1 MAGLS
6 VIFKA
11 IDEISDKLDAMSS
24 AGNKTLDAFDKL
36 SDTADKAF
44 ANTTEETQKATE
56 AMEKAAQ
63 ATDYWTDA
71 IGNYDKGC
79 LEAVYSTEELVNMGF
94 KTEDALKAEADAAEE
109 AQDKTEQL
117 GEEMEKTS
125 KKSEDFG
132 DKSKNAVVGLDD
144 ILATVGIVAA
154 LNKISDAFSNAS
166 DKAAEFET
174 NVAMVSTVADTTVL
188 SADQLATQI
197 SGLSKDTAKN
207 VNELADA
214 TYNAISAG
222 VATEGAVETVGE
234 ASKLATAGFT
244 SSASALSVL
253 TTALNAYQLEA
264 SEVTNISDS
273 LITSQNL
280 GVMTIDQLSSSMGK
294 AISTASAYSIDL
306 YNLESG
312 YISLTKAGV
321 SVEEST
327 TYISSMFN
335 ELGDSGSEV
344 AGVIMEE
351 TGQSFGQLMKSGYSL
366 ADVLEILYNSVDQD
380 SEALMNLWGS
390 AEAGKAANAV
400 INQGLDTFNTN
411 LDKLRNSAGTTEKA
425 YSAMTNTTQYAT
437 ERMQNSF
444 DNLAIEIGEDINPTV
459 ASFKNGIADITDKF
473 TELVSKH
480 PAISALLTGAAIG
493 LGVVTAAIAAYAT
506 VTKIAALATEVFGV
520 SLSAVL
526 GPALLIAAGI
536 GAVAAAVIYLNNTE
550 DEMVKAQEN
559 LTASSKEMQQELDDL
574 KEQYAE
580 LEEAGQADTVAAYE
594 LKNQIDELSDSFE
607 ANKQTIADLIT
618 QTEELRNALDE
629 VDSKYEETM
638 SGIDDS
644 ESSSKSLIA
653 QLVAMQENTSLSGDQ
668 MEIMQSIVD
677 RLNNSY
683 EGLNLTLDST
693 NGKLN
698 MSVEDLWQAVTDSA
712 NQEKAQANMDK
723 LMDYIGQYQNA
734 QATFDEANR
743 SMNAA
748 YEEYQRA
755 LDEDWSEEHPFL
767 AWSGLA
773 DGAEMNWSGS
783 VKDAYNEWSVLKDAT
798 ATADAEAEFN
808 RVTDT
813 IRECYEE
820 MGYSEEEIDS
830 MMSELALASAS
841 ATEAS
846 EVYEQQKEVLEST
859 SDGYEEAG
867 NIIQGYSAKIEEL
880 CTKYDEA
887 YSAALQSVQ
896 GQYDLWTEV
905 DDVAAMSSQSIKDAL
920 QSQIDYWNS
929 YNENMASLT
938 ARADDIEGLSDMLAQ
953 LSDGSEESAAML
965 AGMESMN
972 DADLSAVVQ
981 QYNNLQTAQSD
992 TATSMAELETDF
1004 SDSLTQI
1011 QTDMETAVDNLN
1023 LSDEAKANAKST
1035 MDAYVQ
1041 EIQNGVAKAQKAID
1055 SLSFANTT
1063 LKGGG
1068 YHAYAEGTVDAEPG
1082 LALVGEEGP
1091 ELVNFGGGEVV
1102 YTADETA
1109 NILAKDTSSDSFYVE
1124 PEQAVNDTAGGDRTV
1139 TFRVEGAGEMKVTGN
1154 GVTKEDVVSLL
1165 MSNMKDVLM
1174 GIIQQ
1179 EIEEEGDLS
1188 YEF

>member
-71 IGNYDKGC
+71 VGNYDKGC

-117 GEEMEKTS
+117 GEEMDKTS

-154 LNKISDAFSNAS
+154 LNKIADAFSNAS

-411 LDKLRNSAGTTEKA
+411 LDKLRNSA
-425 YSAMTNTTQYAT
+425 
-437 ERMQNSF
+437 
-444 DNLAIEIGEDINPTV
+444 
-459 ASFKNGIADITDKF
+459 
-473 TELVSKH
+473 
-480 PAISALLTGAAIG
+480 
-493 LGVVTAAIAAYAT
+493 
-506 VTKIAALATEVFGV
+506 
-520 SLSAVL
+520 
-526 GPALLIAAGI
+526 
-536 GAVAAAVIYLNNTE
+536 
-550 DEMVKAQEN
+550 
-559 LTASSKEMQQELDDL
+559 
-574 KEQYAE
+574 
-580 LEEAGQADTVAAYE
+580 
-594 LKNQIDELSDSFE
+594 
-607 ANKQTIADLIT
+607 
-618 QTEELRNALDE
+618 
-629 VDSKYEETM
+629 
-638 SGIDDS
+638 
-644 ESSSKSLIA
+644 
-653 QLVAMQENTSLSGDQ
+653 
-668 MEIMQSIVD
+668 
-677 RLNNSY
+677 
-683 EGLNLTLDST
+683 
-693 NGKLN
+693 
-698 MSVEDLWQAVTDSA
+698 
-712 NQEKAQANMDK
+712 
-723 LMDYIGQYQNA
+723 
-734 QATFDEANR
+734 
-743 SMNAA
+743 
-748 YEEYQRA
+748 
-755 LDEDWSEEHPFL
+755 
-767 AWSGLA
+767 
-773 DGAEMNWSGS
+773 
-783 VKDAYNEWSVLKDAT
+783 
-798 ATADAEAEFN
+798 EAEFN
-808 RVTDT
+808 RVEDT
-813 IRECYEE
+813 IRECYEQ

-830 MMSELALASAS
+830 MMAELALASAT

-846 EVYEQQKEVLEST
+846 EIYEQQREVLEST
-859 SDGYEEAG
+859 SDGYDEASSV
-867 NIIQGYSAKIEEL
+867 IQGYSAQLEEL
-880 CTKYDEA
+880 CTAYDDA
-887 YSAALQSVQ
+887 YDSALQSVQ

-905 DDVAAMSSQSIKDAL
+905 EDVTAMTSQSIKDAL

-929 YNENMASLT
+929 YNENMNSLT
-938 ARADDIEGLSDMLAQ
+938 ARADEIEGLSDMLKD

-972 DADLSAVVQ
+972 DADLSAVVK
-981 QYNNLQTAQSD
+981 QYNDLQTAQGD

-1004 SDSLTQI
+1004 SDSLTKI

-1165 MSNMKDVLM
+1165 MSNMKDALM

>member
-1 MAGLS
+1 M
-6 VIFKA
+6 
-11 IDEISDKLDAMSS
+11 
-24 AGNKTLDAFDKL
+24 
-36 SDTADKAF
+36 
-44 ANTTEETQKATE
+44 
-56 AMEKAAQ
+56 
-63 ATDYWTDA
+63 
-71 IGNYDKGC
+71 
-79 LEAVYSTEELVNMGF
+79 
-94 KTEDALKAEADAAEE
+94 
-109 AQDKTEQL
+109 
-117 GEEMEKTS
+117 
-125 KKSEDFG
+125 
-132 DKSKNAVVGLDD
+132 
-144 ILATVGIVAA
+144 
-154 LNKISDAFSNAS
+154 
-166 DKAAEFET
+166 
-174 NVAMVSTVADTTVL
+174 
-188 SADQLATQI
+188 
-197 SGLSKDTAKN
+197 
-207 VNELADA
+207 
-214 TYNAISAG
+214 
-222 VATEGAVETVGE
+222 
-234 ASKLATAGFT
+234 
-244 SSASALSVL
+244 
-253 TTALNAYQLEA
+253 
-264 SEVTNISDS
+264 
-273 LITSQNL
+273 
-280 GVMTIDQLSSSMGK
+280 
-294 AISTASAYSIDL
+294 
-306 YNLESG
+306 
-312 YISLTKAGV
+312 
-321 SVEEST
+321 
-327 TYISSMFN
+327 
-335 ELGDSGSEV
+335 
-344 AGVIMEE
+344 
-351 TGQSFGQLMKSGYSL
+351 

-400 INQGLDTFNTN
+400 INQGLDTFNNN
-411 LDKLRNSAGTTEKA
+411 LDKLRNSAGTTERA

-444 DNLAIEIGEDINPTV
+444 NNLAIAIGDDINPTV
-459 ASFKNGIADITDKF
+459 AQFKNGIADITDGF
-473 TELVSKH
+473 TELITKH
-480 PAISALLTGAAIG
+480 PAISALLTGAAVGIG
-493 LGVVTAAIAAYAT
+493 GVTLALTAYTAVTKVATVVTAAMGTTMSVA
-506 VTKIAALATEVFGV
+506 
-520 SLSAVL
+520 L
-526 GPALLIAAGI
+526 GPLALVAAAI
-536 GAVAAAVIYLNNTE
+536 GGVTAAVIYLNNTE
-550 DEMVKAQEN
+550 DEMAKAQEN
-559 LTASSKEMQQELDDL
+559 LTLSSKETQKELDKLQD
-574 KEQYAE
+574 QYAE

-594 LKNQIDELSDSFE
+594 LKNQIDELSASFE
-607 ANKQTIADLIT
+607 ENKETIADLVA
-618 QTEELRNALDE
+618 QTEELRTALDE
-629 VDSKYEETM
+629 IDSKYEETM

-653 QLVAMQENTSLSGDQ
+653 QLVAMQENTNLSGGQ
-668 MEIMQSIVD
+668 LEIMQGIVD

-734 QATFDEANR
+734 QSTFDEANK

-748 YEEYQRA
+748 YEEYQKA

-783 VKDAYNEWSVLKDAT
+783 VKDAYNEYSVLKDAT
-798 ATADAEAEFN
+798 EDAEEEFN
-808 RVTDT
+808 RVTDA

-846 EVYEQQKEVLEST
+846 EIYEQQREVLEST
-859 SDGYEEAG
+859 SDGYNEASSV
-867 NIIQGYSAKIEEL
+867 IQGYSAQLEEL
-880 CTKYDEA
+880 CTAYDDA
-887 YSAALQSVQ
+887 YDSALQSVQ

-905 DDVAAMSSQSIKDAL
+905 EDVTAMTSQSIKDAL

-929 YNENMASLT
+929 YNENMNSLT
-938 ARADDIEGLSDMLAQ
+938 ARADEIEGLSDMLKD

-972 DADLSAVVQ
+972 DADLSAVVK
-981 QYNNLQTAQSD
+981 QYNDLQTAQGD

-1004 SDSLTQI
+1004 SNSLTKI

-1035 MDAYVQ
+1035 MDAYVK
-1041 EIQNGVAKAQKAID
+1041 EIQDGVSKAQSAIN

-1124 PEQAVNDTAGGDRTV
+1124 PEQAANDTAGGDRTV

-1165 MSNMKDVLM
+1165 MSNMKDALM

>member
-1 MAGLS
+1 M
-6 VIFKA
+6 
-11 IDEISDKLDAMSS
+11 
-24 AGNKTLDAFDKL
+24 
-36 SDTADKAF
+36 
-44 ANTTEETQKATE
+44 
-56 AMEKAAQ
+56 
-63 ATDYWTDA
+63 
-71 IGNYDKGC
+71 
-79 LEAVYSTEELVNMGF
+79 
-94 KTEDALKAEADAAEE
+94 
-109 AQDKTEQL
+109 
-117 GEEMEKTS
+117 
-125 KKSEDFG
+125 
-132 DKSKNAVVGLDD
+132 VGLDD
-144 ILATVGIVAA
+144 VLATVGIVAA
-154 LNKISDAFSNAS
+154 LNKIEDAFSAAS
-166 DKAAEFET
+166 EKAAEFET

-188 SADQLATQI
+188 SADQLTAQI
-197 SGLSKDTAKN
+197 SGLSTDTARD

-222 VATEGAVETVGE
+222 VATEGAVQTVGE

-244 SSASALSVL
+244 SSSSALSVL

-327 TYISSMFN
+327 TYLSSMFN
-335 ELGDSGSEV
+335 ELGSSSSDVSKILV
-344 AGVIMEE
+344 EE
-351 TGQSFGQLMKSGYSL
+351 TGQSFGQLMESGYTL
-366 ADVLEILYNSVDQD
+366 ADVLEILYNNVDQN

-411 LDKLRNSAGTTEKA
+411 LDKLKNSAGTTEKA
-425 YSAMTNTTQYAT
+425 YATMTNTTEFAT
-437 ERMQNSF
+437 QRMENSF
-444 DNLAIEIGEDINPTV
+444 DNLAIAIGDDLNPTV
-459 ASFKNGIADITDKF
+459 SQFKNGIADITDEF
-473 TELVSKH
+473 TELITKH
-480 PAISALLTGAAIG
+480 PAISALLTGAAVGIG
-493 LGVVTAAIAAYAT
+493 GVTLAITAYTA
-506 VTKIAALATEVFGV
+506 VTKIAAVVTAALGTTMSVA
-520 SLSAVL
+520 L
-526 GPALLIAAGI
+526 GPLALVATAIGGVTAAI
-536 GAVAAAVIYLNNTE
+536 IYFNNTE
-550 DEMVKAQEN
+550 DEMAKAQEN
-559 LTASSKEMQQELDDL
+559 LTLSSKETERELNNL
-574 KEQYAE
+574 KDQYAE
-580 LEEAGQADTVAAYE
+580 LEEAGEADTVAAYE

-607 ANKQTIADLIT
+607 ANKETIADLIT
-618 QTEELRNALDE
+618 QTEELKNALDE
-629 VDSKYEETM
+629 IDSKYEETM

-734 QATFDEANR
+734 QSTFDEANK

-798 ATADAEAEFN
+798 AEAEEEFN

-830 MMSELALASAS
+830 MMSELALASAT

-905 DDVAAMSSQSIKDAL
+905 DDVVAMSSQSIQDAL

-972 DADLSAVVQ
+972 DADLSTVVQ

-1004 SDSLTQI
+1004 SASLTQI
-1011 QTDMETAVDNLN
+1011 QTDMNTAVDNLN

-1035 MDAYVQ
+1035 MDAYVK
-1041 EIQNGVAKAQKAID
+1041 EIENGVARAQKAID
-1055 SLSFANTT
+1055 SLSFADTT

-1068 YHAYAEGTVDAEPG
+1068 YHAYATGTVDAEPG

-1102 YTADETA
+1102 YTADETEK
-1109 NILAKDTSSDSFYVE
+1109 ILAKDTPKENFYVA
-1124 PEQAVNDTAGGDRTV
+1124 PEQNSEEISGGDKTI
-1139 TFRVEGAGEMKVTGN
+1139 TLRVEGAGEMKVTGI
-1154 GVTKEDVVSLL
+1154 GVSKEDVVSLL
-1165 MSNMKDVLM
+1165 MSNVKDALM

>member
-11 IDEISDKLDAMSS
+11 IDEISDKFDAMSN
-24 AGNKTLDAFDKL
+24 AGNKALDAFDKIAD
-36 SDTADKAF
+36 SADKALSN
-44 ANTTEETQKATE
+44 ATEGTQKATD
-56 AMEKAAQ
+56 AMEKATQ

-71 IGNYDKGC
+71 VGNYDKGC

-94 KTEDALKAEADAAEE
+94 KTEDALKAEADAAEN
-109 AQDKTEQL
+109 AQDKTEEL
-117 GEEMEKTS
+117 GDEMEKTS

-132 DKSKNAVVGLDD
+132 DKSKEAVVGLDD
-144 ILATVGIVAA
+144 VLATVGIVAA
-154 LNKISDAFSNAS
+154 LNKIEDAFSTAS
-166 DKAAEFET
+166 EKAAEFET

-188 SADQLATQI
+188 SADQLSAQI
-197 SGLSKDTAKN
+197 SGLSTDTARD

-222 VATEGAVETVGE
+222 VATEGAVQTVGE

-244 SSASALSVL
+244 SSSSALSVL

-321 SVEEST
+321 NVEEST
-327 TYISSMFN
+327 TYLSSMFN
-335 ELGDSGSEV
+335 ELGSSSSDVSKILV
-344 AGVIMEE
+344 QE
-351 TGQSFGQLMKSGYSL
+351 TGQSFGQLMESGYTL
-366 ADVLEILYNSVDQD
+366 ADVLEILYNNVDQN

-411 LDKLRNSAGTTEKA
+411 LDKLKNSAGTTEKA
-425 YSAMTNTTQYAT
+425 YATMTNTTEFAT
-437 ERMQNSF
+437 QRMENSF
-444 DNLAIEIGEDINPTV
+444 DNLAIAIGDDLNPTV
-459 ASFKNGIADITDKF
+459 SQFKNGIADITDEF
-473 TELVSKH
+473 TELITKH
-480 PAISALLTGAAIG
+480 PAISALLTGAAVGIG
-493 LGVVTAAIAAYAT
+493 GVTLAITAYTAVTKIATVVTAALGTTMSVA
-506 VTKIAALATEVFGV
+506 
-520 SLSAVL
+520 L
-526 GPALLIAAGI
+526 GPLALVATAIGGATAAI
-536 GAVAAAVIYLNNTE
+536 IYFNNTE
-550 DEMVKAQEN
+550 DEMAKAQEN
-559 LTASSKEMQQELDDL
+559 LTLSSKETERELNNL
-574 KEQYAE
+574 KDQYAA
-580 LEEAGQADTVAAYE
+580 LEEAGEADTVAAYE

-607 ANKQTIADLIT
+607 ANKETIADLIT
-618 QTEELRNALDE
+618 QTEELKNALDE
-629 VDSKYEETM
+629 IDSKYEETM

-653 QLVAMQENTSLSGDQ
+653 QLVAMQENTSLSGEQ

-734 QATFDEANR
+734 QSTFDEANK

-798 ATADAEAEFN
+798 AEAEEEFN

-867 NIIQGYSAKIEEL
+867 DIIQGYSAKIEEL

-905 DDVAAMSSQSIKDAL
+905 DDVAVMSSQSIKDAL

-1041 EIQNGVAKAQKAID
+1041 EIENGVAKAQKAID

-1068 YHAYAEGTVDAEPG
+1068 YHAYATGTMDAEPG

-1102 YTADETA
+1102 YTADETEK
-1109 NILAKDTSSDSFYVE
+1109 ILAKDTPKDNFYVA
-1124 PEQAVNDTAGGDRTV
+1124 PEQNNEEISGGDKTI
-1139 TFRVEGAGEMKVTGN
+1139 TLRVEGAGEMKVTGN
-1154 GVTKEDVVSLL
+1154 GVSKEDVVSLL
-1165 MSNMKDVLM
+1165 MSNVKDALM

>member
-71 IGNYDKGC
+71 VGNYDKGC

-109 AQDKTEQL
+109 AQNKTEQL
-117 GEEMEKTS
+117 GEEMDKTS

-144 ILATVGIVAA
+144 ILATVGIVAV
-154 LNKISDAFSNAS
+154 LNKIADAFSDAS
-166 DKAAEFET
+166 DKATAFET

-188 SADQLATQI
+188 SADQLSTQI

-234 ASKLATAGFT
+234 ASKLAKAGFT

-411 LDKLRNSAGTTEKA
+411 LDKLRNSAGTTERA

-444 DNLAIEIGEDINPTV
+444 DNLAIAIGDDLNPTV
-459 ASFKNGIADITDKF
+459 AQFKNGIADITDGF
-473 TELVSKH
+473 TELITKH
-480 PAISALLTGAAIG
+480 PAISALLTGVAVGVGGVTLALTAYTAVTKIAT
-493 LGVVTAAIAAYAT
+493 VVTAAMGTTMSVA
-506 VTKIAALATEVFGV
+506 
-520 SLSAVL
+520 L
-526 GPALLIAAGI
+526 GPLALVAAAI
-536 GAVAAAVIYLNNTE
+536 GGVTAAVIYLNNTE
-550 DEMVKAQEN
+550 DEMAKAQEN
-559 LTASSKEMQQELDDL
+559 LTLSSKETQKELDKL
-574 KEQYAE
+574 QEQYAE
-580 LEEAGQADTVAAYE
+580 LEESGQADTVAAYE
-594 LKNQIDELSDSFE
+594 LKNQIDELSASFE
-607 ANKQTIADLIT
+607 ENKQTIADLIAKT
-618 QTEELRNALDE
+618 DELKTTLDE
-629 VDSKYEETM
+629 IDSKYEETM
-638 SGIDDS
+638 SGIEES

-653 QLVAMQENTSLSGDQ
+653 QLAAMQTNTSLSGDQ
-668 MEIMQSIVD
+668 MEIMKGIVD
-677 RLNNSY
+677 KLNGSY
-683 EGLNLTLDST
+683 EDLNLTLDTT

-698 MSVEDLWQAVTDSA
+698 MSIEDLWKTVSESA
-712 NQEKAQANMDK
+712 EQEKAQANMDK
-723 LMDYIGQYQNA
+723 LMDYLGQYQSA
-734 QATFDEANR
+734 QADFDEANK

-748 YEEYQRA
+748 YAEYERA
-755 LDEDWSEEHPFL
+755 LDEDWSKEHPFL

-783 VKDAYNEWSVLKDAT
+783 VKDAYNEWSVLKD

-929 YNENMASLT
+929 YNENLASLS
-938 ARADDIEGLSDMLAQ
+938 ARTDEIEGLSDMLAQ

-992 TATSMAELETDF
+992 TASSMADLETDF
-1004 SDSLTQI
+1004 SESLTKI
-1011 QTDMETAVDNLN
+1011 QSDMETAVGNLN

-1055 SLSFANTT
+1055 SLSFSNTT

-1102 YTADETA
+1102 YTADETEK
-1109 NILAKDTSSDSFYVE
+1109 ILAKDTVSNDFYVA
-1124 PEQAVNDTAGGDRTV
+1124 PEQNSEVPESGNKTV
-1139 TFRVEGAGEMKVTGN
+1139 TFRVEGAGEMKVMGN
-1154 GVTKEDVVSLL
+1154 GVSKEDVVSLL
-1165 MSNMKDVLM
+1165 IENVKDALM
-1174 GIIQQ
+1174 GVIQQ
-1179 EIEEEGDLS
+1179 EIEEEGDMS

>member
-71 IGNYDKGC
+71 VGNYDKGC
-79 LEAVYSTEELVNMGF
+79 LEAVYSTEGLVNMGF

-109 AQDKTEQL
+109 AQNKTEQL
-117 GEEMEKTS
+117 GEEMDKTS

-144 ILATVGIVAA
+144 ILATVGIVAV
-154 LNKISDAFSNAS
+154 LNKIADAFSDAS
-166 DKAAEFET
+166 DKATEFET

-188 SADQLATQI
+188 SADQLSTQI

-335 ELGDSGSEV
+335 ELGDSSSEV

-400 INQGLDTFNTN
+400 INQGLDTFNNN
-411 LDKLRNSAGTTEKA
+411 LDKLRNSAGTTERA

-444 DNLAIEIGEDINPTV
+444 NNLAIAIGDDINPTV
-459 ASFKNGIADITDKF
+459 AQFKNGIADITDGF
-473 TELVSKH
+473 TELITKH
-480 PAISALLTGAAIG
+480 PAISALLTGAAVGIG
-493 LGVVTAAIAAYAT
+493 GVTLALTAYTAVTKVATVVT
-506 VTKIAALATEVFGV
+506 
-520 SLSAVL
+520 
-526 GPALLIAAGI
+526 
-536 GAVAAAVIYLNNTE
+536 AAVIYLNNTE
-550 DEMVKAQEN
+550 DEMAKAQEN
-559 LTASSKEMQQELDDL
+559 LTLSSKETQKELDKLQD
-574 KEQYAE
+574 QYAE

-594 LKNQIDELSDSFE
+594 LKNQIDELSASFE
-607 ANKQTIADLIT
+607 ENKETIADLVA
-618 QTEELRNALDE
+618 QTEELRTALDE
-629 VDSKYEETM
+629 IDSKYEETM

-653 QLVAMQENTSLSGDQ
+653 QLVAMQENTNLSGGQ
-668 MEIMQSIVD
+668 LEIMQGIVD

-734 QATFDEANR
+734 QSTFDEANK

-748 YEEYQRA
+748 YEEYQKA

-783 VKDAYNEWSVLKDAT
+783 VKDAYNEYSVLKDAT
-798 ATADAEAEFN
+798 ADAEEEFN
-808 RVTDT
+808 RVTDA

-846 EVYEQQKEVLEST
+846 EIYEQQREVLEST
-859 SDGYEEAG
+859 SDGYNEASSV
-867 NIIQGYSAKIEEL
+867 IQSYSAQLEEL
-880 CTKYDEA
+880 CTAYDDA
-887 YSAALQSVQ
+887 YDSALQSVQ

-905 DDVAAMSSQSIKDAL
+905 EDVTAMTSQSIKDAL

-929 YNENMASLT
+929 YNENMNSLT
-938 ARADDIEGLSDMLAQ
+938 ARADEIEGLSDMLKD

-972 DADLSAVVQ
+972 DADLSAVVK
-981 QYNNLQTAQSD
+981 QYNDLQTAQGD

-1004 SDSLTQI
+1004 SNSLTKI

-1035 MDAYVQ
+1035 MDAYVK
-1041 EIQNGVAKAQKAID
+1041 EIQDGVSKAQSAIN

-1124 PEQAVNDTAGGDRTV
+1124 PEQAANDTAGGDRTV

-1165 MSNMKDVLM
+1165 MSNMKDALM

>member
-11 IDEISDKLDAMSS
+11 IDEISDKFDAMSN
-24 AGNKTLDAFDKL
+24 AGNKALDAFDKIAD
-36 SDTADKAF
+36 SADKALSN
-44 ANTTEETQKATE
+44 ATEGTQKATD
-56 AMEKAAQ
+56 AMEKATQ

-71 IGNYDKGC
+71 VGNYDKGC

-94 KTEDALKAEADAAEE
+94 KTEDALKAEAEAAEN
-109 AQDKTEQL
+109 AQDKTEEL
-117 GEEMEKTS
+117 GDEMEKTS

-132 DKSKNAVVGLDD
+132 DKSKEAVVGLDD
-144 ILATVGIVAA
+144 VLATVGIVAA
-154 LNKISDAFSNAS
+154 LNKIEDAFSAAS
-166 DKAAEFET
+166 EKAAEFET

-188 SADQLATQI
+188 SADQLTAQI
-197 SGLSKDTAKN
+197 SGLSTDTARD

-222 VATEGAVETVGE
+222 VATEGAVQTVGE

-244 SSASALSVL
+244 SSSSALSVL

-327 TYISSMFN
+327 TYLSSMFN
-335 ELGDSGSEV
+335 ELGSSSSDVSKILV
-344 AGVIMEE
+344 EE
-351 TGQSFGQLMKSGYSL
+351 TGQSFGQLMESGYTL
-366 ADVLEILYNSVDQD
+366 ADVLEILYNNVDQN

-411 LDKLRNSAGTTEKA
+411 LDKLKNSAGTTEKA
-425 YSAMTNTTQYAT
+425 YATMTNTTEFAT
-437 ERMQNSF
+437 QRMENSF
-444 DNLAIEIGEDINPTV
+444 DNLAIAIGDDLNPTV
-459 ASFKNGIADITDKF
+459 SQFKNGIADITDEF
-473 TELVSKH
+473 TELITKH
-480 PAISALLTGAAIG
+480 PAISALLTGAAVGIG
-493 LGVVTAAIAAYAT
+493 GVTLAITAYTA
-506 VTKIAALATEVFGV
+506 VTKIAAVVTAALGTTMSVA
-520 SLSAVL
+520 L
-526 GPALLIAAGI
+526 GPLALVATAIGGVTAAI
-536 GAVAAAVIYLNNTE
+536 IYFNNTE
-550 DEMVKAQEN
+550 DEMAKAQEN
-559 LTASSKEMQQELDDL
+559 LTLSSKETERELNNL
-574 KEQYAE
+574 KDQYAE
-580 LEEAGQADTVAAYE
+580 LEEAGEADTVAAYE

-607 ANKQTIADLIT
+607 ANKETIADLIT
-618 QTEELRNALDE
+618 QTEELKNALDE
-629 VDSKYEETM
+629 IDSKYEETM

-734 QATFDEANR
+734 QSTFDEANK

-798 ATADAEAEFN
+798 AEAEEEFN

-830 MMSELALASAS
+830 MMSELALASAT

-905 DDVAAMSSQSIKDAL
+905 DDVVAMSSQSIQDAL

-972 DADLSAVVQ
+972 DADLSTVVQ

-1004 SDSLTQI
+1004 SASLTQI
-1011 QTDMETAVDNLN
+1011 QTDMNTAVDNLN

-1035 MDAYVQ
+1035 MDAYVK
-1041 EIQNGVAKAQKAID
+1041 EIENGVARAQKAID
-1055 SLSFANTT
+1055 SLSFADTT

-1068 YHAYAEGTVDAEPG
+1068 YHAYATGTVDAEPG

-1102 YTADETA
+1102 YTADETEK
-1109 NILAKDTSSDSFYVE
+1109 ILAKDTPKENFYVA
-1124 PEQAVNDTAGGDRTV
+1124 PEQNSEEISGGDKTI
-1139 TFRVEGAGEMKVTGN
+1139 TLRVEGAGEMKVTGI
-1154 GVTKEDVVSLL
+1154 GVSKEDVVSLL
-1165 MSNMKDVLM
+1165 MSNVKDALM

>member
-11 IDEISDKLDAMSS
+11 IDEISDKFDAMSN
-24 AGNKTLDAFDKL
+24 AGNKALDAFDKIAD
-36 SDTADKAF
+36 SADKALSN
-44 ANTTEETQKATE
+44 ATEGTQKATD
-56 AMEKAAQ
+56 AMEKATQ

-71 IGNYDKGC
+71 VGNYDKGC

-94 KTEDALKAEADAAEE
+94 KTEDALKAEADAAEN
-109 AQDKTEQL
+109 AQDKTEEL
-117 GEEMEKTS
+117 GDEMEKTS

-132 DKSKNAVVGLDD
+132 DKSKEAVVGLDD
-144 ILATVGIVAA
+144 VLATVGIVAA
-154 LNKISDAFSNAS
+154 LNKIEDAFSAAS
-166 DKAAEFET
+166 ENAAEFET
-174 NVAMVSTVADTTVL
+174 NVAMVSTVADMTVL
-188 SADQLATQI
+188 SADQLSAQI
-197 SGLSKDTAKN
+197 SGLSTDTARD

-222 VATEGAVETVGE
+222 VATEGAVQTVGE

-244 SSASALSVL
+244 SSSSALSVL

-327 TYISSMFN
+327 TYLSSMFN
-335 ELGDSGSEV
+335 ELGSSSSDVSKILV
-344 AGVIMEE
+344 QE
-351 TGQSFGQLMKSGYSL
+351 TGQSFGQLMESGYTL
-366 ADVLEILYNSVDQD
+366 ADVLEILYNNVDQN

-411 LDKLRNSAGTTEKA
+411 LDKLKNSAGTTEKA
-425 YSAMTNTTQYAT
+425 YATMTNTTEFAT
-437 ERMQNSF
+437 QRMENSF
-444 DNLAIEIGEDINPTV
+444 DNLAIAIGDDLNPTV
-459 ASFKNGIADITDKF
+459 SQFKNGIADITDEF
-473 TELVSKH
+473 TELITKH
-480 PAISALLTGAAIG
+480 PAISALLTGAAVGIG
-493 LGVVTAAIAAYAT
+493 GVTLAITAYTAVTKIATVVTAALGTTMSVA
-506 VTKIAALATEVFGV
+506 
-520 SLSAVL
+520 L
-526 GPALLIAAGI
+526 GPLALVATAIGGVTAAI
-536 GAVAAAVIYLNNTE
+536 IYFNNTE
-550 DEMVKAQEN
+550 DEMAKAQEN
-559 LTASSKEMQQELDDL
+559 LTLSSKETERELNNL
-574 KEQYAE
+574 KDQYAA
-580 LEEAGQADTVAAYE
+580 LEEAGEADTVAAYE

-607 ANKQTIADLIT
+607 ANKETIADLIT
-618 QTEELRNALDE
+618 QTEELKNALDE
-629 VDSKYEETM
+629 IDSKYEETM

-653 QLVAMQENTSLSGDQ
+653 QLVAMQENTSLSGEQ

-734 QATFDEANR
+734 QSTFDEANK

-798 ATADAEAEFN
+798 AEAEEEFN

-867 NIIQGYSAKIEEL
+867 DIIQGYSAKIEEL

-905 DDVAAMSSQSIKDAL
+905 DDVAVMSSQSIKDAL

-1041 EIQNGVAKAQKAID
+1041 EIENGVAKAQKAID

-1068 YHAYAEGTVDAEPG
+1068 YHAYATGTMDAEPG

-1102 YTADETA
+1102 YTADETEK
-1109 NILAKDTSSDSFYVE
+1109 ILAKDTPKDNFYVA
-1124 PEQAVNDTAGGDRTV
+1124 PEQNNEEISGGDKTI
-1139 TFRVEGAGEMKVTGN
+1139 TLRVEGAGEMKVTGN
-1154 GVTKEDVVSLL
+1154 GVSKEDVVSLL
-1165 MSNMKDVLM
+1165 MSNVKDALM

>member
-71 IGNYDKGC
+71 VGNYDKGC

-109 AQDKTEQL
+109 AQNKTEQL
-117 GEEMEKTS
+117 GEEMDKTS

-144 ILATVGIVAA
+144 ILATVGIVAV
-154 LNKISDAFSNAS
+154 LNKIADAFSDAS
-166 DKAAEFET
+166 DKATEFET

-188 SADQLATQI
+188 SADQLSTQI

-400 INQGLDTFNTN
+400 INQGLDTFNNN
-411 LDKLRNSAGTTEKA
+411 LDKLRNSAGTTERA

-444 DNLAIEIGEDINPTV
+444 NNLAIAIGDDINPTV
-459 ASFKNGIADITDKF
+459 AQFKNGIADITDGF
-473 TELVSKH
+473 TELITKH
-480 PAISALLTGAAIG
+480 PAISALLTGAAVGIG
-493 LGVVTAAIAAYAT
+493 GVTLALTAYTAVTKVATVVTAAMGTTMSVA
-506 VTKIAALATEVFGV
+506 
-520 SLSAVL
+520 L
-526 GPALLIAAGI
+526 GPLALVAAAI
-536 GAVAAAVIYLNNTE
+536 GGVTAAVIYLNNTE
-550 DEMVKAQEN
+550 DEMAKAQEN
-559 LTASSKEMQQELDDL
+559 LTLSSKETQKELDKLQD
-574 KEQYAE
+574 QYAE
-580 LEEAGQADTVAAYE
+580 LEESKAAVPAHAYTD
-594 LKNQIDELSDSFE
+594 KRPVSDARRCPRRF
-607 ANKQTIADLIT
+607 
-618 QTEELRNALDE
+618 
-629 VDSKYEETM
+629 
-638 SGIDDS
+638 
-644 ESSSKSLIA
+644 
-653 QLVAMQENTSLSGDQ
+653 
-668 MEIMQSIVD
+668 
-677 RLNNSY
+677 
-683 EGLNLTLDST
+683 
-693 NGKLN
+693 
-698 MSVEDLWQAVTDSA
+698 
-712 NQEKAQANMDK
+712 
-723 LMDYIGQYQNA
+723 
-734 QATFDEANR
+734 
-743 SMNAA
+743 
-748 YEEYQRA
+748 
-755 LDEDWSEEHPFL
+755 P
-767 AWSGLA
+767 
-773 DGAEMNWSGS
+773 
-783 VKDAYNEWSVLKDAT
+783 
-798 ATADAEAEFN
+798 
-808 RVTDT
+808 
-813 IRECYEE
+813 
-820 MGYSEEEIDS
+820 
-830 MMSELALASAS
+830 
-841 ATEAS
+841 
-846 EVYEQQKEVLEST
+846 
-859 SDGYEEAG
+859 
-867 NIIQGYSAKIEEL
+867 
-880 CTKYDEA
+880 
-887 YSAALQSVQ
+887 SAA
-896 GQYDLWTEV
+896 
-905 DDVAAMSSQSIKDAL
+905 
-920 QSQIDYWNS
+920 
-929 YNENMASLT
+929 
-938 ARADDIEGLSDMLAQ
+938 
-953 LSDGSEESAAML
+953 
-965 AGMESMN
+965 
-972 DADLSAVVQ
+972 AVWRH
-981 QYNNLQTAQSD
+981 
-992 TATSMAELETDF
+992 
-1004 SDSLTQI
+1004 
-1011 QTDMETAVDNLN
+1011 
-1023 LSDEAKANAKST
+1023 
-1035 MDAYVQ
+1035 
-1041 EIQNGVAKAQKAID
+1041 G
-1055 SLSFANTT
+1055 
-1063 LKGGG
+1063 
-1068 YHAYAEGTVDAEPG
+1068 
-1082 LALVGEEGP
+1082 
-1091 ELVNFGGGEVV
+1091 
-1102 YTADETA
+1102 
-1109 NILAKDTSSDSFYVE
+1109 
-1124 PEQAVNDTAGGDRTV
+1124 
-1139 TFRVEGAGEMKVTGN
+1139 
-1154 GVTKEDVVSLL
+1154 
-1165 MSNMKDVLM
+1165 
-1174 GIIQQ
+1174 
-1179 EIEEEGDLS
+1179 
-1188 YEF
+1188 

>member
-71 IGNYDKGC
+71 VGNYDKGC

-117 GEEMEKTS
+117 GEEMDKTS

-154 LNKISDAFSNAS
+154 LNKIADAFSNAS

-214 TYNAISAG
+214 TYNALSAG

-253 TTALNAYQLEA
+253 TTALNAYQLET

-411 LDKLRNSAGTTEKA
+411 LDKLRNSAGTTERA

-444 DNLAIEIGEDINPTV
+444 DNLAIAIGDDLNPTV
-459 ASFKNGIADITDKF
+459 AQFKNGIADITDGF
-473 TELVSKH
+473 TELITKH
-480 PAISALLTGAAIG
+480 PAISALLTGVAVGVGGVTLALTAYTAVTKIAT
-493 LGVVTAAIAAYAT
+493 VVTAAMGTTMSVA
-506 VTKIAALATEVFGV
+506 
-520 SLSAVL
+520 L
-526 GPALLIAAGI
+526 GPLALVAAAI
-536 GAVAAAVIYLNNTE
+536 GGVTAAVIYLNNTE
-550 DEMVKAQEN
+550 DEMAKAQEN
-559 LTASSKEMQQELDDL
+559 LTLSSKETQKELDKL
-574 KEQYAE
+574 QEQYAE
-580 LEEAGQADTVAAYE
+580 LEESGQADTVAAYE
-594 LKNQIDELSDSFE
+594 LKNQIDELSASFE
-607 ANKQTIADLIT
+607 ENKQTIADLIAKT
-618 QTEELRNALDE
+618 DELKTTLDE
-629 VDSKYEETM
+629 IDSKYEETM
-638 SGIDDS
+638 SGIEES

-653 QLVAMQENTSLSGDQ
+653 QLAAMQTNTSLSGDQ
-668 MEIMQSIVD
+668 MEIMKGIVD
-677 RLNNSY
+677 KLNGSY
-683 EGLNLTLDST
+683 EDLNLTLDTT

-698 MSVEDLWQAVTDSA
+698 MSIEDLWKTVSESA
-712 NQEKAQANMDK
+712 EQEKAQANMDK
-723 LMDYIGQYQNA
+723 LMDYLGQYQSA
-734 QATFDEANR
+734 QADFDEANK

-748 YEEYQRA
+748 YAEYERA
-755 LDEDWSEEHPFL
+755 LDEDWSKEHPFL

-783 VKDAYNEWSVLKDAT
+783 VKDAYNEWSVLKDEVSN
-798 ATADAEAEFN
+798 AEAEFN
-808 RVTDT
+808 RVEDT
-813 IRECYEE
+813 IRECYEQ

-830 MMSELALASAS
+830 MMAELALASAT

-846 EVYEQQKEVLEST
+846 EIYEQQREVLEST
-859 SDGYEEAG
+859 SDGYDEASSV
-867 NIIQGYSAKIEEL
+867 IQGYSAQLEEL
-880 CTKYDEA
+880 CTAYDDA
-887 YSAALQSVQ
+887 YDSALQSVQ

-905 DDVAAMSSQSIKDAL
+905 EDVTAMTSQSIKDAL

-929 YNENMASLT
+929 YNENMNSLT
-938 ARADDIEGLSDMLAQ
+938 ARADEIEGLSDMLKD

-972 DADLSAVVQ
+972 DADLSAVVK
-981 QYNNLQTAQSD
+981 QYNDLQTAQGD

-1004 SDSLTQI
+1004 SDSLTKI

-1035 MDAYVQ
+1035 MDAYVK
-1041 EIQNGVAKAQKAID
+1041 EIQDGVSRAQSAIN

-1124 PEQAVNDTAGGDRTV
+1124 PEQTANDTAGGDRTV

-1165 MSNMKDVLM
+1165 MSNMKDALM

>member
-71 IGNYDKGC
+71 VGNYDKGC
-79 LEAVYSTEELVNMGF
+79 QEAVYSTEELVNMGF

-109 AQDKTEQL
+109 AQNKTEQL
-117 GEEMEKTS
+117 GEEMDKTS

-144 ILATVGIVAA
+144 ILATVGIVAV
-154 LNKISDAFSNAS
+154 LNKIADAFSDAS
-166 DKAAEFET
+166 DKATEFET

-188 SADQLATQI
+188 SADQLSTQI

-234 ASKLATAGFT
+234 ASKLAKAGFT

-294 AISTASAYSIDL
+294 AISAASAYSIDL

-335 ELGDSGSEV
+335 ELGDSSSEV

-400 INQGLDTFNTN
+400 INQGLDTFNNN
-411 LDKLRNSAGTTEKA
+411 LDKLRNSAGTTERA

-444 DNLAIEIGEDINPTV
+444 NNLAIAIGDDINPTV
-459 ASFKNGIADITDKF
+459 AQFKNGIADITDGF
-473 TELVSKH
+473 TELITKH
-480 PAISALLTGAAIG
+480 PAISALLTGAAVGIG
-493 LGVVTAAIAAYAT
+493 GVTLALTAYTAVTKVATVVTAAMGTTMSVA
-506 VTKIAALATEVFGV
+506 
-520 SLSAVL
+520 L
-526 GPALLIAAGI
+526 GPLALVAAAI
-536 GAVAAAVIYLNNTE
+536 GGVTAAVIYLNNTE
-550 DEMVKAQEN
+550 DEMAKAQEN
-559 LTASSKEMQQELDDL
+559 LTLSSKETQKELDKLQD
-574 KEQYAE
+574 QYAE

-594 LKNQIDELSDSFE
+594 LKNQIDELSASFE
-607 ANKQTIADLIT
+607 ENKETIADLVA
-618 QTEELRNALDE
+618 QTEELRTALDE
-629 VDSKYEETM
+629 IDSKYEETM

-653 QLVAMQENTSLSGDQ
+653 QLVAMQENTNLSGGQ
-668 MEIMQSIVD
+668 LEIMQGIVD

-734 QATFDEANR
+734 QSTFDEANK

-748 YEEYQRA
+748 YEEYQKA

-783 VKDAYNEWSVLKDAT
+783 VKDAYNEYSVLKDAT
-798 ATADAEAEFN
+798 EDAEEEFN
-808 RVTDT
+808 RVTDA

-846 EVYEQQKEVLEST
+846 EIYEQQREVLEST
-859 SDGYEEAG
+859 SDGYNEASSV
-867 NIIQGYSAKIEEL
+867 IQGYSAQLEEL
-880 CTKYDEA
+880 CTAYDDA
-887 YSAALQSVQ
+887 YDSALQSVQ

-905 DDVAAMSSQSIKDAL
+905 EDVTAMTSQSIKDAL

-929 YNENMASLT
+929 YNENMNSLT
-938 ARADDIEGLSDMLAQ
+938 ARADEIEGLSDMLKD

-972 DADLSAVVQ
+972 DADLSAVVK
-981 QYNNLQTAQSD
+981 QYNDLQTAQGD

-1004 SDSLTQI
+1004 SNSLTKI

-1035 MDAYVQ
+1035 MDAYVK
-1041 EIQNGVAKAQKAID
+1041 EIQDGVSKAQSAIN

-1124 PEQAVNDTAGGDRTV
+1124 PEQAANDTAGGDRTV

-1165 MSNMKDVLM
+1165 MSNMKDALM